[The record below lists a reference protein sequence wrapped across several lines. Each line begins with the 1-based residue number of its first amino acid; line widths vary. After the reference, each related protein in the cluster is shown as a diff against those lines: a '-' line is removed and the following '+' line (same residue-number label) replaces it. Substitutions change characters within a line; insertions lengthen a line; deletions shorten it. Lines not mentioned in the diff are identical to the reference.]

1 MQSFLCIVTDAGEV
15 HQLQQQQCII
25 QTQRNPWETNDAT
38 SPTAKSS
45 ATFNACPNSWH
56 MDMVLTTLQNSFSMT
71 FSRLST
77 TKQIVFPHKFV
88 HAKYQC

>member
-1 MQSFLCIVTDAGEV
+1 MRQVKQLKMQILPYMQSFLCIVTDAGEV

-45 ATFNACPNSWH
+45 ATFNACPNS
-56 MDMVLTTLQNSFSMT
+56 
-71 FSRLST
+71 
-77 TKQIVFPHKFV
+77 
-88 HAKYQC
+88 